1 MNQFR
6 KLALEKIAASAGI
19 LTTLVQ
25 KSFGLEIDEPKLNFK
40 SIGSVGPGTTVMAPS
55 GVVKQDGTVDF
66 IIQIRGV
73 AGGDIKTATRMGA
86 NAVIITAE
94 AGGMGSKENTAKF
107 GYPSFVNQAVNK
119 VLAKLQTQHP
129 NVKIKRGKLAL
140 ASWSGGFGAVASL
153 VVQENAIEG
162 GIDSVIFNDGLHISP
177 DDARMDKIVE
187 YARDSMQNPNKKFRI
202 VHTAIKT
209 PYTSSTQ
216 SADHILSQLNL
227 KRKPVREWNGK
238 GTKPVSEAIEGGVQ
252 ITQLYDQGQPYKVRD
267 ASGRMKVNIPGTA
280 GWQHIDS
287 KDWGYD
293 NSFRNIFT

>member
-6 KLALEKIAASAGI
+6 KLALEKIAVSAGI

-25 KSFGLEIDEPKLNFK
+25 KAFGFETDEPKLNFK

-55 GVVKQDGTVDF
+55 GVVKPDGTVDF

-73 AGGDIKTATRMGA
+73 AGGDIKAATRMGA

-107 GYPSFVNQAVNK
+107 GYPAFVNRAISN
-119 VLAKLQTQHP
+119 VLAKLQAHHP
-129 NVKIKRGKLAL
+129 DKKIKRGKLAL
-140 ASWSGGFGAVASL
+140 ASWSGGFGAVANL
-153 VVQENAIEG
+153 IAQESAIEG
-162 GIDSVIFNDGLHISP
+162 GIDGVVFNDGLHISP
-177 DDARMDKIVE
+177 EDARMKKIVE
-187 YARDSMQNPNKKFRI
+187 YARDSMRNPKKKFRI

-216 SADHILSQLNL
+216 SADHILKELNL
-227 KRKPVREWNGK
+227 TRKPIKGWEGK
-238 GTKPVSEAIEGGVQ
+238 GTRPASDAVEGGVR
-252 ITQLYDQGQPYKVRD
+252 ITQLYNENQPYKIHNKINV
-267 ASGRMKVNIPGTA
+267 PGTA

-287 KDWGYD
+287 KNWGYD
-293 NSFRNIFT
+293 NSFKDIFEQAN